1 MIFNL
6 SEIIKKK
13 KEALLNDAYLLRNK
27 NYILALIKTNKDND
41 IIINKLIA
49 YSELFGFK
57 IKIELFTERS
67 ELELNDFIQDL
78 NYNLNI
84 NSILIDNNINNAI
97 NEIIPFK
104 SIYSTNPIINT
115 IKDIL
120 SSVNLSNKK
129 ILFNGSSQNN
139 YLKELIDYFCINNA
153 ILTITGNDST
163 GLSSL
168 LTYKNII
175 LIANNKLNSIGY
187 EVIENIN
194 EVIEEKIIHGIDTDN
209 AIIIDMNMHNNK
221 NGNIQYNNPEQIN
234 KYNNLQYIDLIAIN
248 DYIDLLCLNYIENFI
263 ECIKQQEKIKN
274 TYDDLI

>member
-1 MIFNL
+1 M
-6 SEIIKKK
+6 
-13 KEALLNDAYLLRNK
+13 
-27 NYILALIKTNKDND
+27 
-41 IIINKLIA
+41 
-49 YSELFGFK
+49 
-57 IKIELFTERS
+57 
-67 ELELNDFIQDL
+67 
-78 NYNLNI
+78 
-84 NSILIDNNINNAI
+84 NNAI

-120 SSVNLSNKK
+120 SSINLSNKK

-139 YLKELIDYFCINNA
+139 YLKELMDYFCINKS

-209 AIIIDMNMHNNK
+209 TIIIDMNIHNNN

>member
-6 SEIIKKK
+6 SKIIKNK
-13 KEALLNDAYLLRNK
+13 KETILKNAYLLKNK

-41 IIINKLIA
+41 VLINKLIA

-84 NSILIDNNINNAI
+84 NSILIDNNMNNAI

-120 SSVNLSNKK
+120 SSINLSNKK

-139 YLKELIDYFCINNA
+139 YLKELMDYFCINNS

-209 AIIIDMNMHNNK
+209 TIIIDMNIHNNN
-221 NGNIQYNNPEQIN
+221 NGNIQYNIPEQIN

-263 ECIKQQEKIKN
+263 ECNKEQEKIKN

>member
-6 SEIIKKK
+6 SKIIKNK
-13 KEALLNDAYLLRNK
+13 KETILKNTYLLKNK
-27 NYILALIKTNKDND
+27 NYVLALIKTNKDND
-41 IIINKLIA
+41 ILINKLIA

-84 NSILIDNNINNAI
+84 NSILIDNNMNNAI

-120 SSVNLSNKK
+120 SSINLSIKK

-139 YLKELIDYFCINNA
+139 YLKELMDYFCINKS

-209 AIIIDMNMHNNK
+209 TIIIDMNIHNNN

-263 ECIKQQEKIKN
+263 ECIKEQEKIKN